1 MKLLRI
7 ATLGLALLFP
17 ASAIAA
23 QMTGAGCCYP
33 GSTCCPYCPH
43 CPH

>member
-23 QMTGAGCCYP
+23 RATGAGCCYP
-33 GSTCCPYCPH
+33 GSACCPH
-43 CPH
+43 CPHCPH